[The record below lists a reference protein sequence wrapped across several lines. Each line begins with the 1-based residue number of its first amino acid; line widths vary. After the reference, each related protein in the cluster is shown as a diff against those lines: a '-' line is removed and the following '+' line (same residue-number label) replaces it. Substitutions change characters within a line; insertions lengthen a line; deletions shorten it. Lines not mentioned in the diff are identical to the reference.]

1 MTKHI
6 SIHLAFGLIIG
17 ITFSHYFT
25 LTLAVSWLLL
35 TLAFS
40 VLLVT
45 YFISKHLFNPRY
57 YFAVATFLMFLAIGA
72 SRFTFAQE
80 PPLKN
85 HYTHFIKQENALVL
99 SINQVLKPSKNYLKY
114 EAEVQQVNQQATR
127 GKLLLNIKKDSLETP
142 LKVGDFVFTNAL
154 ISEVEGAK
162 NPFQFDYKSY
172 LAQNQ
177 IYNQIFAS
185 PVEVRLLN
193 LKSHSVKVIASNIRD
208 KIIYEFEKKGLK
220 GNELAVVKALL
231 LGERHELDA
240 DLRQSY
246 AAAGAIHILAIS
258 GLHIGI
264 IMLLISFVLKPLES
278 LKNGKTIKLI
288 LLVLILWCYAII
300 AGLSSSVVRA
310 TSMFTAIGFGLFIN
324 RKTAILNTLALSALI
339 LLLLNPLYL
348 FDVGFK
354 MSYLAVLAI
363 VLIQPKIV
371 NIWHPKFKV
380 VHYFWQL
387 LTVSTAAQLGVLP
400 LSLYYFHQFPGL
412 FFLTNMV
419 ILPFLG
425 TILGLGLLF
434 MLLAYIGFLP
444 AIFIAIYQFIILVL
458 NQFIVFIA
466 HQEAFLLKNIS
477 FSLLLMLTCY
487 LVIIS
492 AFYWMSQKTF
502 YRTILVCLSV
512 LSLQSV
518 LIYQKYQSAKT
529 NEFIVFNN
537 YKTPLIA
544 LKNGVDLKILRTSDR
559 LDNAVLTNFKIGSQI
574 TNFEV
579 LKTNQNLF
587 LINDKKVL
595 VVDKSAVFEPIKQID
610 IVVLTESPKLN
621 LERLILQQKPKL
633 IIADGSNYKS
643 LITLW
648 QRTCSQLK
656 ISFYNTS
663 QKGAFIYYF

>member
-1 MTKHI
+1 
-6 SIHLAFGLIIG
+6 
-17 ITFSHYFT
+17 
-25 LTLAVSWLLL
+25 
-35 TLAFS
+35 
-40 VLLVT
+40 
-45 YFISKHLFNPRY
+45 
-57 YFAVATFLMFLAIGA
+57 
-72 SRFTFAQE
+72 
-80 PPLKN
+80 
-85 HYTHFIKQENALVL
+85 
-99 SINQVLKPSKNYLKY
+99 
-114 EAEVQQVNQQATR
+114 
-127 GKLLLNIKKDSLETP
+127 LEIP
-142 LKVGDFVFTNAL
+142 LKVGDFVFTNAF

-185 PVEVRLLN
+185 PVEVRLLK
-193 LKSHSVKVIASNIRD
+193 LKSHSVKVLASDIRD

-231 LGERHELDA
+231 LGERHELAA

-633 IIADGSNYKS
+633 IIADGSNY
-643 LITLW
+643 
-648 QRTCSQLK
+648 
-656 ISFYNTS
+656 
-663 QKGAFIYYF
+663 